1 MRHMSRFLLYG
12 HGGAFNH
19 GAEAILQTTVSG
31 IRAVANR
38 SEIYLSS
45 HFPEQDREFGIVPE
59 HFLERDMYY
68 VSKEKQDKAL
78 GLAEGRYDKEI
89 YKTTIDAVDKNTIAL
104 SVGGDNYCYP
114 AWHRWRCIH
123 EEILKC
129 GAKDILWSCSINP
142 ENIDKKM
149 LETLSTHYI
158 IAARESLTY
167 QALREKGLGNAKL
180 YADVAF
186 LLEPKSIELPKN
198 FLKGQTVAINVSP
211 LVMRREKEK
220 GVVKEAIL
228 SLINYILQNTDMHI
242 ALVPHVVMPMDNDYS
257 ALSEL
262 FERYRDSKYKDR
274 ICLCSDKLSAAE
286 YKYIISQCR
295 FGVFARTHASI
306 AAYSTGIPTLVLGYS
321 VKAQGIAK
329 DMGMEEYV
337 LDISELT
344 DSQQLYLKFEG
355 LLSKEN
361 YITKILLANAIKMKG
376 LASSMFECLW
386 E

>member
-1 MRHMSRFLLYG
+1 MSRFLLYG

-220 GVVKEAIL
+220 GVVKEDR
-228 SLINYILQNTDMHI
+228 NT
-242 ALVPHVVMPMDNDYS
+242 
-257 ALSEL
+257 
-262 FERYRDSKYKDR
+262 
-274 ICLCSDKLSAAE
+274 
-286 YKYIISQCR
+286 
-295 FGVFARTHASI
+295 
-306 AAYSTGIPTLVLGYS
+306 
-321 VKAQGIAK
+321 
-329 DMGMEEYV
+329 
-337 LDISELT
+337 
-344 DSQQLYLKFEG
+344 
-355 LLSKEN
+355 
-361 YITKILLANAIKMKG
+361 ANNIQIG
-376 LASSMFECLW
+376 F
-386 E
+386 